1 MARLTRE
8 MRDLLDRM
16 RLGYVATVGA
26 DGRPNLSPKGTL
38 VAWDDE
44 HLVFADIA
52 SPRTIENLRAR
63 PAYAA
68 NVVDPFARRGFRFD
82 GEGRVIDPGP
92 ELEPFLA
99 RFDGLGVVRVRERV
113 RSAALLRVDRVRPLR
128 SPAYDT
134 GATEE
139 ALTRHWLD
147 YYTGRRPGPPE
158 RLDLE

>member
-1 MARLTRE
+1 MGRITPE
-8 MRDLLDRM
+8 MRALVERM

-38 VAWDDE
+38 VVWDDD

-52 SPRTIENLRAR
+52 SPRTLENLRAR

-68 NVVDPFARRGFRFD
+68 NVVDPFSRRGFRFD
-82 GEGRVIDPGP
+82 GEGRVVDPGP
-92 ELEPFLA
+92 ELEPFYEFFG
-99 RFDGLGVVRVRERV
+99 RLGVVRVRERV
-113 RSAALLRVDRVRPLR
+113 RAAALLRVDRARPVI

-134 GATEE
+134 GAREE
-139 ALTRHWLD
+139 ELRRHWLD
-147 YYTGRRPGPPE
+147 YYGGRRAEPPE